1 MIHKEWI
8 VKPFKQE
15 HADKIISYGMNS
27 KLMEIDAGFKENRIC
42 LADKGNAYT
51 LFANQKPVVAGGIY
65 ILWKGVAEGWVL
77 ANQNIF
83 EIKLLACKEIKRRT
97 DELCKKNK
105 VKRLQTTVIYDF
117 KTGIRFA
124 SWLGLEPEGIM
135 RNYGPD
141 GSDYYRMAK
150 IYK

>member
-1 MIHKEWI
+1 MIHNEWI
-8 VKPFKQE
+8 IKPFKQE
-15 HADKIISYGMNS
+15 HADEIISYGMNS
-27 KLMEIDAGFKENRIC
+27 KLMEIDASFKENRIC

-77 ANQNIF
+77 ANRNIF

-97 DELCKKNK
+97 DILCKKNN
-105 VKRLQTTVIYDF
+105 VKRLQTTVKYDF
-117 KTGIRFA
+117 NTGIRFA
-124 SWLGLEPEGIM
+124 SWLGLKPEGIM
-135 RNYGPD
+135 RKYGPD

-150 IYK
+150 IY

>member
-8 VKPFKQE
+8 IKTFKQE

-27 KLMEIDAGFKENRIC
+27 KLMEIDASYKENRIC

-51 LFANQKPVVAGGIY
+51 LFVNQKPVVAAGIC
-65 ILWKGVAEGWVL
+65 ILWNGVAEGWVM
-77 ANQNIF
+77 ANKNIF
-83 EIKLLACKEIKRRT
+83 DIKFLFAKEIKKRT
-97 DELCKKNK
+97 DEVCKKNK
-105 VKRLQTTVIYDF
+105 IKRLQTSVKADF
-117 KTGIRFA
+117 KVGVRFA
-124 SWLGLEPEGIM
+124 EWMGLEKEGIM

-150 IYK
+150 IY

>member
-51 LFANQKPVVAGGIY
+51 LFVNQEPIVAGGIY

-77 ANQNIF
+77 ANRNIF

-105 VKRLQTTVIYDF
+105 VKRLQTTVKYDF
-117 KTGIRFA
+117 
-124 SWLGLEPEGIM
+124 
-135 RNYGPD
+135 
-141 GSDYYRMAK
+141 
-150 IYK
+150 